1 VTNSTEL
8 IDSIIQGYAYLGL
21 EVTNGS
27 LLFNCTAVSGLLVIA
42 WLSFR
47 LTQWVLK
54 GRISKVFFA
63 TKNKIDDKLQ
73 NNGVFRRC
81 GHIMPALVIY
91 VLSPV
96 LISDPVLLTFLQKIA
111 LIYVI
116 IAAVATSSALL
127 NTAEDVYNASQL
139 AKRAPITGFIQVAK
153 LFIVIIA
160 ALLIISSLIDKSPTL
175 LLSGLGAI
183 TAILLL
189 IFRDTI
195 LGFVAGIQI
204 AANRMVNTGDWIE
217 LPKYGA
223 DGTVLQ
229 VGLTTVKVQ
238 NWDNTISTVP
248 TYSLITD
255 PMKNWRGMSESGG
268 RRIKR
273 SLYIDVNSIQFCD
286 QQMLDDLAKIRFIN
300 QYIEHKRA
308 ELDAYRQEQKI
319 DIQDLVNS
327 RRLTNIG
334 TLRAYLTSYLRHH
347 PQVNQSMTLMVRQL
361 PPTELGLPLEIY
373 CFSADKS
380 WINYEG
386 IQADIFD
393 HALAMLPI
401 FSLRA
406 YQRASDRPISQ
417 QLKD

>member
-1 VTNSTEL
+1 MTNSTQL
-8 IDSIIQGYAYLGL
+8 IDSIIQGYAYLGIS
-21 EVTNGS
+21 VTSGG
-27 LLFNCTAVSGLLVIA
+27 LLFNCTAVLGLLALA

-54 GRISKVFFA
+54 SRISKIFSV
-63 TKNKIDDKLQ
+63 TKNKIDDTLQ
-73 NNGVFRRC
+73 KNGVFRRSS
-81 GHIMPALVIY
+81 HIIPALVIY
-91 VLSPV
+91 VLSPA
-96 LISDPVLLTFLQKIA
+96 LISEPVLLALLQKIA

-116 IAAVATSSALL
+116 IAAVATNSALL
-127 NTAEDVYNASQL
+127 NTAEDVYNASEL

-153 LFIVIIA
+153 LFVIIVA
-160 ALLIISSLIDKSPTL
+160 VLLIISSLIGKSPIL
-175 LLSGLGAI
+175 LLSGLGAV

-286 QQMLDDLAKIRFIN
+286 QEILDNLGKIRFIN
-300 QYIEHKRA
+300 QYIEQKRA
-308 ELDAYRQEQKI
+308 ELDAYHQEQKI
-319 DIQDLVNS
+319 DIQDLLNS

-334 TLRAYLTSYLRHH
+334 TLRAYLVAYLRHH
-347 PQVNQSMTLMVRQL
+347 PQINQDMTLMVRQR

-373 CFSADKS
+373 CFCTDKN

-406 YQRASDRPISQ
+406 YQRASDRSH
-417 QLKD
+417 

>member
-1 VTNSTEL
+1 MTHSTQL
-8 IDSIIQGYAYLGL
+8 VDWIIQGYAYLGIA
-21 EVTNGS
+21 VTNGS
-27 LLFNCTAVSGLLVIA
+27 LLFNCTAVSGLLVLA

-47 LTQWVLK
+47 LTQLVLK
-54 GRISKVFFA
+54 SKISRVFTA
-63 TKNKIDDKLQ
+63 TKNKLDDELQ
-73 NNGVFRRC
+73 KNGVFRRC
-81 GHIMPALVIY
+81 GHIIPALMIY

-96 LISDPVLLTFLQKIA
+96 LISDLVLLAFLQKIA

-127 NTAEDVYNASQL
+127 NTAEDVYNASEL

-153 LFIVIIA
+153 LFVIIVA
-160 ALLIISSLIDKSPTL
+160 ALLIISSLIEKSPTL

-273 SLYIDVNSIQFCD
+273 SLYLDVNSIRFCD
-286 QQMLDDLAKIRFIN
+286 QEMLDELGKIRFIN

-308 ELDAYRQEQKI
+308 ELDTYRQEQKI

-334 TLRAYLTSYLRHH
+334 TLRAYLESYLRHH
-347 PQVNQSMTLMVRQL
+347 PKVNQAMTLMVRQL

-373 CFSADKS
+373 CFSADKN

-406 YQRASDRPISQ
+406 YQRASDRPH
-417 QLKD
+417 

>member
-1 VTNSTEL
+1 VTNSTQL
-8 IDSIIQGYAYLGL
+8 IERIIQSYAYLGIS
-21 EVTNGS
+21 VTNGS
-27 LLFNCTAVSGLLVIA
+27 LLFNCTAVLGLLILA

-54 GRISKVFFA
+54 SRISKVFSA

-73 NNGVFRRC
+73 KNGVFRRC
-81 GHIMPALVIY
+81 SHMIPALMIY

-96 LISDPVLLTFLQKIA
+96 LINEPVLLAFLQKIA

-127 NTAEDVYNASQL
+127 NTAENVYNASQL

-286 QQMLDDLAKIRFIN
+286 QKMLDDLGKIRFIN

-308 ELDAYRQEQKI
+308 ELDAYHQEQKI
-319 DIQDLVNS
+319 DIQDLLNS

-334 TLRAYLTSYLRHH
+334 TLRAYLISYLRHH
-347 PQVNQSMTLMVRQL
+347 PQVNQSMTLMVRQM

-373 CFSADKS
+373 CFSTDKN
-380 WINYEG
+380 WVNYEG

-393 HALAMLPI
+393 HALAILPI

-406 YQRASDRPISQ
+406 YQRASDRPH
-417 QLKD
+417 

>member
-1 VTNSTEL
+1 VTNSTQL
-8 IDSIIQGYAYLGL
+8 IDWIIQGYAYLGIS
-21 EVTNGS
+21 VTSGG
-27 LLFNCTAVSGLLVIA
+27 LLFNCTAVLGLLALA

-54 GRISKVFFA
+54 SRISKIFSV
-63 TKNKIDDKLQ
+63 TKNKIDDTLQ
-73 NNGVFRRC
+73 KNGVFRRSS
-81 GHIMPALVIY
+81 HIIPALVIY
-91 VLSPV
+91 VLSPA
-96 LISDPVLLTFLQKIA
+96 LISEPVLLALLQKIA

-116 IAAVATSSALL
+116 IAAVATNSALL
-127 NTAEDVYNASQL
+127 NTAEDVYNASEL

-153 LFIVIIA
+153 LFVIIVA
-160 ALLIISSLIDKSPTL
+160 VLLIISSLIGKSPIL
-175 LLSGLGAI
+175 LLSGLGAV

-286 QQMLDDLAKIRFIN
+286 QEILDNLGKIRFIN
-300 QYIEHKRA
+300 QYIEQKRA
-308 ELDAYRQEQKI
+308 ELDAYHQEQKI
-319 DIQDLVNS
+319 DIQDLLNS

-334 TLRAYLTSYLRHH
+334 TLRAYLVAYLRHH
-347 PQVNQSMTLMVRQL
+347 PQINQDMTLMVRQR

-373 CFSADKS
+373 CFCTDKN

-406 YQRASDRPISQ
+406 YQRASDRSH
-417 QLKD
+417 